1 MPARIPRLRASGTW
15 TTAPAPR
22 HALFPWNKHGRTRTQ
37 VWAFLVVA
45 RQRVEAIEPDP
56 VRRAMALDLIAE
68 LIRMLDRKPPDIL
81 GP

>member
-45 RQRVEAIEPDP
+45 RQRVEATEPDP

-68 LIRMLDRKPPDIL
+68 LIRPPVRAA
-81 GP
+81 PV